1 MEIGQDAQHAAS
13 RAQNRWSL
21 TTKNTD
27 HPEPARQIL
36 LTQKAR
42 LLLPSPAMKFLTLL
56 ILLALGRTAFAAE
69 TVPAVS
75 LENTEQRSITAQKIG
90 QRYDLLISLPAD
102 YATSGKS
109 YPVLYVL
116 DGWHFAL
123 MAFLQENNPYSGR
136 MQPVI
141 MVNLSYGK
149 DPAIMTLR
157 ARDFLPTKS
166 AEAPFAGGGAA
177 DFLAFLEKELIP
189 YIDRTYRTIPTDRG
203 LLGHSYGG
211 AFAIYA
217 LEQRPDL
224 FQRIVAASPSL
235 HWDHEMLIKAAPE
248 RFKNFTAHVRLD
260 LSTGTENDN
269 AVSITAFA
277 NVLDQLKPPGLD
289 ARYMV
294 YPGENHNSVRL
305 LSIPSGLYWV
315 YRPGETK

>member
-1 MEIGQDAQHAAS
+1 
-13 RAQNRWSL
+13 
-21 TTKNTD
+21 
-27 HPEPARQIL
+27 
-36 LTQKAR
+36 
-42 LLLPSPAMKFLTLL
+42 MKTITLL
-56 ILLALGRTAFAAE
+56 ILLALGQAGLAAE
-69 TVPAVS
+69 TAPAVV

-90 QRYDLLISLPAD
+90 QHYDLLISLPAD

-136 MQPVI
+136 MPPVI

-149 DPAIMTLR
+149 DPAVMALR
-157 ARDFLPTKS
+157 ARDFLPTNS
-166 AEAPFAGGGAA
+166 SEAPSSGGAA

-211 AFAIYA
+211 VFAIYA
-217 LEQRPDL
+217 LEQRPEL
-224 FQRIVAASPSL
+224 FQRIVAASPTL
-235 HWDHEMLIKAAPE
+235 NWDHDLLIKAAPE
-248 RFKNFTAHVRLD
+248 AFKHFTAKVRLD

-269 AVSITAFA
+269 AVSATAFA
-277 NVLDQLKPPGLD
+277 DTLEQNKPASLD

-305 LSIPSGLYWV
+305 LSFASGLYWV
-315 YRPGETK
+315 YRPATETK